1 MANSRNST
9 PADAE
14 RAVVTAISAAL
25 AAHVPLHSR
34 VAVGL
39 SGGMDS
45 MVLLDALVLCAASHS
60 LRLSAIH
67 VHHGISRNAD
77 AWTKFCAEQCTS
89 RGVAFAEHR
98 LDLDRKSG
106 QSLEAIARNA
116 RYQSLMAA
124 DADVVALAHHADDQA
139 ETLLLQLLRGAG
151 PRGISAMPAYRE
163 ARPALLRP
171 LLALPR
177 RSLASYAK
185 SRGLAWIE
193 DESNTD
199 PRHKRNALRN
209 EIAPRI
215 AKHFAG
221 YPETLA
227 RAASHQAEASVLL
240 DELAAGDAAPAL
252 GEHGLERGLLAR
264 LSPARASNVLRW
276 FLRRE
281 GLRAPSEARLAEMLR
296 QLGGGIPGARTRI
309 AHDGAEIGCHRGRV
323 VVHLP
328 ATDAFSRRW
337 QGEAE
342 VRLPGGVLTFE
353 HSEGSGIAAVKIDGA
368 LVTLRSRIGGERIR
382 LASNRPRRSVK
393 KLLQDAKVS
402 QWQRLAL
409 PLVWCGDQL
418 AAIPGIGV
426 DLAFQAADGEPSW
439 RISWH
444 DSHWE
449 HAADPGEI
457 Q

>member
-9 PADAE
+9 RAE
-14 RAVVTAISAAL
+14 AEHAVATAISAAL
-25 AAHVPLHSR
+25 AAHVPPCSR

-45 MVLLDALVLCAASHS
+45 MVLLDALVLCATSHS

-67 VHHGISRNAD
+67 VHHGISSNAD
-77 AWTKFCAEQCTS
+77 AWASFCAEQCAS
-89 RGVAFAEHR
+89 RGVAFAEYR
-98 LDLDRKSG
+98 LDLEREGG
-106 QSLEAIARNA
+106 QSLEAIARGA
-116 RYQSLMAA
+116 RYRILTAA

-151 PRGISAMPAYRE
+151 PRGVSAMPAYRDG
-163 ARPALLRP
+163 RPALLRP
-171 LLALPR
+171 LLGLPR
-177 RSLASYAK
+177 SALTAYAK
-185 SRGLAWIE
+185 SRDLAWIE
-193 DESNTD
+193 DESNAD

-209 EIAPRI
+209 EISPRI
-215 AKHFAG
+215 AAHFAG
-221 YPETLA
+221 YPTTLA
-227 RAASHQAEASVLL
+227 RAAAHQVEASILL
-240 DELAAGDAAPAL
+240 DELAASDAAPAL
-252 GEHGLERGLLAR
+252 DEHGLERGLLAR
-264 LSPARASNVLRW
+264 LSPPRARNVLRW

-296 QLGGGIPGARTRI
+296 QLGGAGARTRMT
-309 AHDGAEIGCHRGRV
+309 HDGADIGCHRGRV
-323 VVHLP
+323 IVHLP

-342 VRLPGGVLTFE
+342 VRLPGGVLAFA
-353 HSEGSGIAAVKIDGA
+353 HSEGSGIAAAKLDGA
-368 LVTLRSRIGGERIR
+368 IVTLRSRVGGERIR

-409 PLVWCGDQL
+409 PLVWCDDRL

-439 RISWH
+439 RVCWRDLRREVAT
-444 DSHWE
+444 DS
-449 HAADPGEI
+449 GENA
-457 Q
+457 